1 MDLLGLSVGR
11 QPHRKAWSRERL
23 IQERATTLALAYDP
37 ATKEAYSSAARS
49 YIQFCQLH
57 KFSLT
62 PSRDTLSF
70 YIVYMSHFVK
80 PSTVKSYLSGIAS
93 FIEPYFPEWPA
104 IRRSRLVQ
112 LTLAGCFKRF
122 QTPTNR
128 KRPLMESDLIFLF
141 GHLSDSYDDT
151 LFKCIVAVGW
161 HNLHRAGELVDP
173 DEVSKRDFRN
183 RIKRTS
189 VNIAD
194 DTISYMLP
202 AHKGDRTFM
211 GNLCV
216 LQKRDC
222 ETLDPTGILKQYLK
236 RRDIEHPYNP

>member
-1 MDLLGLSVGR
+1 
-11 QPHRKAWSRERL
+11 
-23 IQERATTLALAYDP
+23 
-37 ATKEAYSSAARS
+37 
-49 YIQFCQLH
+49 LH

-104 IRRSRLVQ
+104 IRHSRLVK

-173 DEVSKRDFRN
+173 DEVSKRDFRK

-236 RRDIEHPYNP
+236 RRDTEHPYNPELFVKLDGSIPTRSWFIRQLRRFFSSDIAGHSLRSGEATHLAANGVPESIIQ